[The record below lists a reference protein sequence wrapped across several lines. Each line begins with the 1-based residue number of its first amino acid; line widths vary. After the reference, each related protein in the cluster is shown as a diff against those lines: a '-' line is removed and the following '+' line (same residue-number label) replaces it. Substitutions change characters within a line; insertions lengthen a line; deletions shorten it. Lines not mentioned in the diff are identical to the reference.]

1 MVSPILPF
9 AVGAL
14 MSRNEIV
21 DRQDEL
27 TGQIV
32 DTVSENYFAKS
43 SEEKA
48 RLKNVDK
55 IYEQLSRQ
63 YPTQVVEA
71 FAHAG
76 FLDSGDLGTAMGFIQ
91 NVKPEAIEQLKT
103 MDSADLNLVF
113 QNNNSKILESVG
125 SKENAV
131 ASNLNR
137 GQLKNLSDLYFKDNF
152 NKAKKEG
159 TFDTARNLL
168 FGGPIIKEG
177 DVAPALLGLERETD
191 KITPDLEQPDE
202 NLLASFLDIPG
213 GPLISQASG
222 TGTGYN
228 DSEFRLRQNS
238 ASDVALGGL
247 GLGGKYRTDANG
259 DLQLVDYNEADGSV
273 FTYAQFLVGNLFSQN
288 PDSAFNNYRTVG
300 TYVANKVEQDLRF
313 INSSIQKYKADGTLA
328 QDTTKDLQLAPIKG
342 KDIDEKSYRFWVSKN
357 IELLVTYAKSDYA
370 YRFLV
375 DQKYGGG
382 AYKLWFDKYLE
393 EALEASKKGSD

>member
-43 SEEKA
+43 GEEKT

-76 FLDSGDLGTAMGFIQ
+76 FLDSGDLSTAMNFIQ

-137 GQLKNLSDLYFKDNF
+137 GQLKNLSDLYFGKEI
-152 NKAKKEG
+152 KKG
-159 TFDTARNLL
+159 KLDTTRNLL
-168 FGGPIIKEG
+168 FGGPVIKEG
-177 DVAPALLGLERETD
+177 DVAPALLELEKKTD
-191 KITPDLEQPDE
+191 KITPDLEQPDD
-202 NLLASFLDIPG
+202 NLLSTFTNIPG
-213 GPLISQASG
+213 GPLISSASG
-222 TGTGYN
+222 DTAGIS
-228 DSEFRLRQNS
+228 DSEFRLRYNS
-238 ASDVALGGL
+238 SVDSVMASLGLDKKYTRDVNGQIISSELTNLEGSKFGYVTELVSTIFNQPNFNFNTFGEVGSQVANIVKDNDRLIVNSSQSFINTGTTETIMPMIEQDKDGKKEKVFNQKGYEIFLQTNVDLLAKFANSKSLAYREYVMSSYSNGAYRPYFDQYLKDLASD
-247 GLGGKYRTDANG
+247 D
-259 DLQLVDYNEADGSV
+259 
-273 FTYAQFLVGNLFSQN
+273 
-288 PDSAFNNYRTVG
+288 
-300 TYVANKVEQDLRF
+300 
-313 INSSIQKYKADGTLA
+313 
-328 QDTTKDLQLAPIKG
+328 
-342 KDIDEKSYRFWVSKN
+342 
-357 IELLVTYAKSDYA
+357 
-370 YRFLV
+370 
-375 DQKYGGG
+375 
-382 AYKLWFDKYLE
+382 
-393 EALEASKKGSD
+393 

>member
-43 SEEKA
+43 GEEKT

-137 GQLKNLSDLYFKDNF
+137 GQLKNLSDLYFGKEI
-152 NKAKKEG
+152 KKG
-159 TFDTARNLL
+159 KLDTARNLL
-168 FGGPIIKEG
+168 FGGPVIKEG
-177 DVAPALLGLERETD
+177 DIAPALLGLEKETD
-191 KITPDLEQPDE
+191 KITPDLEKPDD
-202 NLLASFLDIPG
+202 NLLSTFTNIPG
-213 GPLISQASG
+213 GPLISSASG
-222 TGTGYN
+222 DTAGIS
-228 DSEFRLRQNS
+228 DSEFRLRYNS
-238 ASDVALGGL
+238 SVDSVMASL
-247 GLGGKYRTDANG
+247 GLDGKYTRDVNG
-259 DLQLVDYNEADGSV
+259 QITSSELTNLEGSKFGYVTELVSTIFNQPNFNFNTFGEVGS
-273 FTYAQFLVGNLFSQN
+273 Q
-288 PDSAFNNYRTVG
+288 
-300 TYVANKVEQDLRF
+300 VANIVKDNDRLI
-313 INSSIQKYKADGTLA
+313 INSSQSFIKTNDTIMPMIEQEKDGKKQKVFNQSGYERFLQTNVNLLARFANSKSPAYREYVMATYSDGAYRPYFEQYL
-328 QDTTKDLQLAPIKG
+328 KDLA
-342 KDIDEKSYRFWVSKN
+342 
-357 IELLVTYAKSDYA
+357 SD
-370 YRFLV
+370 
-375 DQKYGGG
+375 D
-382 AYKLWFDKYLE
+382 
-393 EALEASKKGSD
+393 

>member
-43 SEEKA
+43 GEEKT

-55 IYEQLSRQ
+55 IYNQLTRQ

-137 GQLKNLSDLYFKDNF
+137 GQLKNLSDLYFGKEI
-152 NKAKKEG
+152 KKG
-159 TFDTARNLL
+159 KLDTARNLL
-168 FGGPIIKEG
+168 FGGPVIKEG

-191 KITPDLEQPDE
+191 KITPDLEKPDD
-202 NLLASFLDIPG
+202 NLMSSFLNVPG

-222 TGTGYN
+222 TGTTYT
-228 DSEFRLRQNS
+228 DSEFRIRQNN
-238 ASDVALGGL
+238 ASDVALGSL
-247 GLGGKYRTDANG
+247 GLGGKYKTDVNG

-273 FTYAQFLVGNLFSQN
+273 FTYAQFLVGNIFSQN
-288 PDSAFNNYRTVG
+288 PDASFNNFKNVG
-300 TYVANKVEQDLRF
+300 TFVANKVQEDLRS
-313 INSSIQKYKADGTLA
+313 INKSIQKYKANGVAA
-328 QDTTKDLQLAPIKG
+328 QKITKDLELAPIKG
-342 KDIDEKSYRFWVSKN
+342 KEIDEKSYRYWVSNN
-357 IELLVTYAKSDYA
+357 IELLVRYAKGDYA

-375 DQKYGGG
+375 DQKYGDG
-382 AYKLWFDKYLE
+382 AYKAWFDKYLE
-393 EALEASKKGSD
+393 EAIEASTGGSD

>member
-43 SEEKA
+43 GEEKT

-55 IYEQLSRQ
+55 IYDQLSRQ

-76 FLDSGDLGTAMGFIQ
+76 FLDSGDLSTAMNFIQ

-137 GQLKNLSDLYFKDNF
+137 GQLKNLSDLYFGKEI
-152 NKAKKEG
+152 KKG
-159 TFDTARNLL
+159 KLDTARNLL
-168 FGGPIIKEG
+168 FGGPVIKEG
-177 DVAPALLGLERETD
+177 DIAPALLGLEKETD
-191 KITPDLEQPDE
+191 KITPDLEKPDD
-202 NLLASFLDIPG
+202 NLLSTFTNIPG
-213 GPLISQASG
+213 GPLISSASG
-222 TGTGYN
+222 DTAGIS
-228 DSEFRLRQNS
+228 DSEFRLRYNS
-238 ASDVALGGL
+238 SVDSVMASLGLDGKYTRDVNGQITSSELTNLEGSKFGYVTELVSIIFNQPNFNFNTFGEVGSQVANIVKDNDRLIVNSSQSFINTGTTETIMPMIEQDKDGKKEKVFNQKGYEIFLQTNVDLLAKFANSKSLAYREYVMSSYSNGAYRPYFDQYLKDLASD
-247 GLGGKYRTDANG
+247 D
-259 DLQLVDYNEADGSV
+259 
-273 FTYAQFLVGNLFSQN
+273 
-288 PDSAFNNYRTVG
+288 
-300 TYVANKVEQDLRF
+300 
-313 INSSIQKYKADGTLA
+313 
-328 QDTTKDLQLAPIKG
+328 
-342 KDIDEKSYRFWVSKN
+342 
-357 IELLVTYAKSDYA
+357 
-370 YRFLV
+370 
-375 DQKYGGG
+375 
-382 AYKLWFDKYLE
+382 
-393 EALEASKKGSD
+393 

>member
-43 SEEKA
+43 SEEKT

-55 IYEQLSRQ
+55 IYNQLTRQ

-76 FLDSGDLGTAMGFIQ
+76 FLDSGDLGTAMSFIQ

-137 GQLKNLSDLYFKDNF
+137 GQLKNLSDLYFGKEI
-152 NKAKKEG
+152 KKG
-159 TFDTARNLL
+159 KLDTARNLL
-168 FGGPIIKEG
+168 FGGPVIKEG

-202 NLLASFLDIPG
+202 NLLSTFTNIPG
-213 GPLISQASG
+213 GPLISSASG
-222 TGTGYN
+222 DTAGIS
-228 DSEFRLRQNS
+228 DSEFRLRYVNS
-238 ASDVALGGL
+238 VDSVMASL
-247 GLGGKYRTDANG
+247 GLDGKYTRDVNSNITSSELSDLEGAKFAYVNNLVSTIFNQPNFNFNTFG
-259 DLQLVDYNEADGSV
+259 DIGPQVSNIIKENDRL
-273 FTYAQFLVGNLFSQN
+273 
-288 PDSAFNNYRTVG
+288 
-300 TYVANKVEQDLRF
+300 
-313 INSSIQKYKADGTLA
+313 INSSSQSFINTGTTETIMPMIEQDKDGKKEKVFNQRGYEIFLQTNVDLLA
-328 QDTTKDLQLAPIKG
+328 RFANSKSLAYREYVMSSYSKGAYRPYFEQYLKDLA
-342 KDIDEKSYRFWVSKN
+342 
-357 IELLVTYAKSDYA
+357 SD
-370 YRFLV
+370 
-375 DQKYGGG
+375 D
-382 AYKLWFDKYLE
+382 
-393 EALEASKKGSD
+393 

>member
-43 SEEKA
+43 GEEKT

-55 IYEQLSRQ
+55 IYDQLSRQ

-76 FLDSGDLGTAMGFIQ
+76 FLDSGDLGTAMNFIQ

-113 QNNNSKILESVG
+113 QNNNNKILKSVG

-137 GQLKNLSDLYFKDNF
+137 GQLKNLSDLYFRDEF
-152 NKAKKEG
+152 DKAKKEG

-168 FGGPIIKEG
+168 FGGPVIKEG
-177 DVAPALLGLERETD
+177 DVPSAILGLEKETE
-191 KITPDLEQPDE
+191 KIVPDLEQPDD
-202 NLLASFLDIPG
+202 NLLSIFTNIPG
-213 GPLISQASG
+213 GPMIGSASG
-222 TGTGYN
+222 DTAGIS
-228 DSEFRLRQNS
+228 DSEFRLRYNS
-238 ASDVALGGL
+238 SVDSVMASLGLDKKYTRDVNGQIISSELTNLEGSKFGYVTELVSTIFNQPNFNFNTFGEVGSQVANIVKDNDRLIVNSSQSFINTGTTETIMPMIEQDKDGKKEKVFNQKGYEIFLQTNVDLLAKFANSKSLAYREYVMSSYSNGAYRPYFDQYLKDLASD
-247 GLGGKYRTDANG
+247 D
-259 DLQLVDYNEADGSV
+259 
-273 FTYAQFLVGNLFSQN
+273 
-288 PDSAFNNYRTVG
+288 
-300 TYVANKVEQDLRF
+300 
-313 INSSIQKYKADGTLA
+313 
-328 QDTTKDLQLAPIKG
+328 
-342 KDIDEKSYRFWVSKN
+342 
-357 IELLVTYAKSDYA
+357 
-370 YRFLV
+370 
-375 DQKYGGG
+375 
-382 AYKLWFDKYLE
+382 
-393 EALEASKKGSD
+393 

>member
-43 SEEKA
+43 GEEKT

-76 FLDSGDLGTAMGFIQ
+76 FLDSGDLGTAMNFIQ

-137 GQLKNLSDLYFKDNF
+137 GQLKNLSDLYFGKEI
-152 NKAKKEG
+152 KKG
-159 TFDTARNLL
+159 KLDTTRNLL
-168 FGGPIIKEG
+168 FGGPVIKEG

-202 NLLASFLDIPG
+202 NLLSTFTNIPG
-213 GPLISQASG
+213 GPLISGASG
-222 TGTGYN
+222 DTAGIS
-228 DSEFRLRQNS
+228 DSEFRLRYINS
-238 ASDVALGGL
+238 VDSAMASL
-247 GLGGKYRTDANG
+247 GLDKKYTRDVNG
-259 DLQLVDYNEADGSV
+259 NITTNDLSDLEGSKFAYVNNLVTTIFNQPNFNFNTFGDIGPEVSNIIKDNDRLITKS
-273 FTYAQFLVGNLFSQN
+273 SQ
-288 PDSAFNNYRTVG
+288 S
-300 TYVANKVEQDLRF
+300 F
-313 INSSIQKYKADGTLA
+313 INTNDSIMPIIEEEKDGKKQKIFNQSGYD
-328 QDTTKDLQLAPIKG
+328 
-342 KDIDEKSYRFWVSKN
+342 RFVEINVK
-357 IELLVTYAKSDYA
+357 LLVRFANSKSLA
-370 YRFLV
+370 YREYV
-375 DQKYGGG
+375 MANYSNG
-382 AYKLWFDKYLE
+382 AYRPYFEKYLE
-393 EALEASKKGSD
+393 ELASDD

>member
-43 SEEKA
+43 GEEKT

-55 IYEQLSRQ
+55 IYDQLSRQ

-76 FLDSGDLGTAMGFIQ
+76 FLDSGDLGTAMNFIQ

-137 GQLKNLSDLYFKDNF
+137 GQLKNLSDLYFGEEI
-152 NKAKKEG
+152 KKG
-159 TFDTARNLL
+159 KLDTARNLL
-168 FGGPIIKEG
+168 FGGPVIKEG
-177 DVAPALLGLERETD
+177 DIAPALLGLEKETD
-191 KITPDLEQPDE
+191 KITPDLEKPDD
-202 NLLASFLDIPG
+202 NLLSIFTNIPG
-213 GPLISQASG
+213 GPMIGSASG
-222 TGTGYN
+222 DTAGIS
-228 DSEFRLRQNS
+228 DSEFRLRYNS
-238 ASDVALGGL
+238 SVDSVMASL
-247 GLGGKYRTDANG
+247 GLDKKYTRDVNG
-259 DLQLVDYNEADGSV
+259 QIISSELTNLEGSKFGYVTELVSIIFNQPNFNFNTFGEVGS
-273 FTYAQFLVGNLFSQN
+273 Q
-288 PDSAFNNYRTVG
+288 
-300 TYVANKVEQDLRF
+300 VANIVKDNDRLI
-313 INSSIQKYKADGTLA
+313 INSSQSFINTNDTIMPMIEQEKDGKKEKVFNQKGYEIFLQTNVDLLA
-328 QDTTKDLQLAPIKG
+328 KFANSKSLAYREYVMSSYSNGAYRPYFDQYLKDLA
-342 KDIDEKSYRFWVSKN
+342 
-357 IELLVTYAKSDYA
+357 SD
-370 YRFLV
+370 
-375 DQKYGGG
+375 D
-382 AYKLWFDKYLE
+382 
-393 EALEASKKGSD
+393 

>member
-43 SEEKA
+43 GEEKT

-137 GQLKNLSDLYFKDNF
+137 GQLKNLSDLYFGKEI
-152 NKAKKEG
+152 KKG
-159 TFDTARNLL
+159 KLDTARNLL
-168 FGGPIIKEG
+168 FGGPVIKEG

-191 KITPDLEQPDE
+191 KITPDLEKPDD
-202 NLLASFLDIPG
+202 NLLSTFTNIPG
-213 GPLISQASG
+213 GPLISSASG
-222 TGTGYN
+222 DTAGIS
-228 DSEFRLRQNS
+228 DSEFRLRYNS
-238 ASDVALGGL
+238 SVDSVMASLGLDGKYTRDVNGQITSSELTNLEGSKFGYVTELVSTIFNQPNFNFNTFGEVGSQVANIVKDNDRLIVNSSQSFINTGTTETIMPMIEQDKDGKKEKVFNQKGYEIFLQTNVDLLAKFANSKSLAYREYVMSSYSNGAYRPYFDQYLKDLASD
-247 GLGGKYRTDANG
+247 D
-259 DLQLVDYNEADGSV
+259 
-273 FTYAQFLVGNLFSQN
+273 
-288 PDSAFNNYRTVG
+288 
-300 TYVANKVEQDLRF
+300 
-313 INSSIQKYKADGTLA
+313 
-328 QDTTKDLQLAPIKG
+328 
-342 KDIDEKSYRFWVSKN
+342 
-357 IELLVTYAKSDYA
+357 
-370 YRFLV
+370 
-375 DQKYGGG
+375 
-382 AYKLWFDKYLE
+382 
-393 EALEASKKGSD
+393 

>member
-43 SEEKA
+43 GEEKT

-76 FLDSGDLGTAMGFIQ
+76 FLDSGDLSTAMNFIQ

-137 GQLKNLSDLYFKDNF
+137 GQLKNLSDLYFRDEF
-152 NKAKKEG
+152 DKAKKEG
-159 TFDTARNLL
+159 TFDTTRNFL
-168 FGGPIIKEG
+168 FGGPVIKEG
-177 DVAPALLGLERETD
+177 DVAPALLELEKETD
-191 KITPDLEQPDE
+191 KITPDLEQPDD
-202 NLLASFLDIPG
+202 NLLSTFTNIPG
-213 GPLISQASG
+213 GPMIGSASG
-222 TGTGYN
+222 DTAGIS
-228 DSEFRLRQNS
+228 DSEFRLRYNS
-238 ASDVALGGL
+238 SVDSVMASLGLDKKYTRDVNGNITTNDLSDLEGSKFAYVNNLVTTIFNQPNFNFNTFGDIGPEVSNIIKDNDRLITKSSQSFINTNDGIMPIIEEEKDGKRQKIFNQSGYDRFVEINVKLLVRFANSKSLAYREYVMSSYSNGAYSPYFDQYLKDLASD
-247 GLGGKYRTDANG
+247 D
-259 DLQLVDYNEADGSV
+259 
-273 FTYAQFLVGNLFSQN
+273 
-288 PDSAFNNYRTVG
+288 
-300 TYVANKVEQDLRF
+300 
-313 INSSIQKYKADGTLA
+313 
-328 QDTTKDLQLAPIKG
+328 
-342 KDIDEKSYRFWVSKN
+342 
-357 IELLVTYAKSDYA
+357 
-370 YRFLV
+370 
-375 DQKYGGG
+375 
-382 AYKLWFDKYLE
+382 
-393 EALEASKKGSD
+393 

>member
-43 SEEKA
+43 GEEKK

-55 IYEQLSRQ
+55 IFNQLTNQ
-63 YPTQVVEA
+63 YPVQVVEA

-76 FLDSGDLGTAMGFIQ
+76 FLDSGDLGTAMNFIQ

-103 MDSADLNLVF
+103 MDSKDLNLVF

-125 SKENAV
+125 SKENTV

-137 GQLKNLSDLYFKDNF
+137 GQLKNLSDLYFEDEFK
-152 NKAKKEG
+152 KAKKEG

-177 DVAPALLGLERETD
+177 DVPSAILGLEKETE
-191 KITPDLEQPDE
+191 KIVPDLEQPDE
-202 NLLASFLDIPG
+202 NLMSSFLNVPG

-222 TGTGYN
+222 TGTTYT
-228 DSEFRLRQNS
+228 DSEFRIRQNN

-247 GLGGKYRTDANG
+247 GLAGKYRTDVNG

-273 FTYAQFLVGNLFSQN
+273 FTYAQFLVGNIFSQN
-288 PDSAFNNYRTVG
+288 PDASFNNFRNVG
-300 TYVANKVEQDLRF
+300 TFVANKVEEDLRF
-313 INSSIQKYKADGTLA
+313 INKSIQKYKANGVAA
-328 QDTTKDLQLAPIKG
+328 QRITKDLQLAPIKG
-342 KDIDEKSYRFWVSKN
+342 KEIDEKSYRYWVN
-357 IELLVTYAKSDYA
+357 NNTELLVRYAKGDYA

-375 DQKYGGG
+375 DQKYGKG
-382 AYKLWFDKYLE
+382 AYKAWFDKYLE
-393 EALEASKKGSD
+393 EAIEASTGGSD

>member
-43 SEEKA
+43 GEEKA

-55 IYEQLSRQ
+55 IYNQLTRQ

-137 GQLKNLSDLYFKDNF
+137 GQLKNLSDLYFGKEI
-152 NKAKKEG
+152 KKG
-159 TFDTARNLL
+159 KLDTARNLL
-168 FGGPIIKEG
+168 FGGPVIKEG

-191 KITPDLEQPDE
+191 KITPDLEKPDD
-202 NLLASFLDIPG
+202 NLLSTFTNIPG
-213 GPLISQASG
+213 GPLISSASG
-222 TGTGYN
+222 DTAGID
-228 DSEFRLRQNS
+228 DSEFRLRSNITVDNAMQS
-238 ASDVALGGL
+238 L
-247 GLGGKYRTDANG
+247 GLGGKYTRDSSGQIASSELTDLEGAKFGYVTNLVSTIFNQPNFDFNTYGDVGSEIANIIK
-259 DLQLVDYNEADGSV
+259 DNDRLIIKS
-273 FTYAQFLVGNLFSQN
+273 SQ
-288 PDSAFNNYRTVG
+288 S
-300 TYVANKVEQDLRF
+300 F
-313 INSSIQKYKADGTLA
+313 INTTDSIMPIIEQEKEGKKQKVFNQSGYERFLETNVNLLA
-328 QDTTKDLQLAPIKG
+328 RFANS
-342 KDIDEKSYRFWVSKN
+342 KS
-357 IELLVTYAKSDYA
+357 LA
-370 YRFLV
+370 YREYV
-375 DQKYGGG
+375 MSSYSAG
-382 AYKLWFDKYLE
+382 AYRAYFDKYLE
-393 EALEASKKGSD
+393 DLASDD